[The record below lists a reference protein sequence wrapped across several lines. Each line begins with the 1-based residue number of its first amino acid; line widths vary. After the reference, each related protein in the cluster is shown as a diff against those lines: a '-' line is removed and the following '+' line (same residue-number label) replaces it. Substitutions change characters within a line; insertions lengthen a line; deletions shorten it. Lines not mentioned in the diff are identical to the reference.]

1 MATTEYKK
9 VWNFFFIS
17 QVDEEEQWLNSMA
30 RAGWDFVRVNWCSRY
45 IFKRGTPGEHIYKI
59 DLPEHLPHGLG
70 KEEYYN
76 FLTECGIRIV
86 FEKKEWMYLQ
96 KKAADGPF
104 NREGDMF
111 AKLKSANKSYSYA
124 VRTLC
129 TLMKTFCA
137 LMICA
142 IVGMLVVNNPS
153 VSDFL
158 HGITLGIGIGTVLSV
173 TFVWV
178 PVLTSL
184 RKRMNT
190 LIDEIGIKN

>member
-9 VWNFFFIS
+9 VWNIFFIS
-17 QVDEEEQWLNSMA
+17 QVDEEEQWINSMA

-45 IFKRGTPGEHIYKI
+45 IFKRGIPGQYIYKI
-59 DLPEHLPHGLG
+59 DLPENLPHGLG

-142 IVGMLVVNNPS
+142 IVGMLVVNNHS

-158 HGITLGIGIGTVLSV
+158 HGITLGIGIGTVVSV

-184 RKRMNT
+184 RKRINT

>member
-1 MATTEYKK
+1 
-9 VWNFFFIS
+9 
-17 QVDEEEQWLNSMA
+17 
-30 RAGWDFVRVNWCSRY
+30 
-45 IFKRGTPGEHIYKI
+45 
-59 DLPEHLPHGLG
+59 
-70 KEEYYN
+70 
-76 FLTECGIRIV
+76 
-86 FEKKEWMYLQ
+86 MYLQ

-142 IVGMLVVNNPS
+142 IVGMLVVNNHS

-158 HGITLGIGIGTVLSV
+158 HGITLGIGIGTVVSV

-184 RKRMNT
+184 RKRINT

>member
-17 QVDEEEQWLNSMA
+17 QVDEEEQWINSMA

-45 IFKRGTPGEHIYKI
+45 IFKRGIPGQYIYKI
-59 DLPEHLPHGLG
+59 DLPENLPHGLG

-86 FEKKEWMYLQ
+86 HEKKEWMYLQ
-96 KKAADGPF
+96 KRATDGPF

-124 VRTLC
+124 IRTLC
-129 TLMKTFCA
+129 TLLKIFS
-137 LMICA
+137 A
-142 IVGMLVVNNPS
+142 ILIVVLLAQMVTTNPS
-153 VSDFL
+153 VSNFL
-158 HGITLGIGIGTVLSV
+158 MGITMGIGIGTTLSV
-173 TFVWV
+173 TFIWV
-178 PVLTSL
+178 PIITSL
-184 RKRMNT
+184 RKRINS

>member
-17 QVDEEEQWLNSMA
+17 QVDEEEQWINSMA

-45 IFKRGTPGEHIYKI
+45 IFKRGIPGQYIYKI
-59 DLPEHLPHGLG
+59 DLPENLPHGLG

-86 FEKKEWMYLQ
+86 HEKKEWMYLQ
-96 KKAADGPF
+96 KRASDGPF

-124 VRTLC
+124 IRTLC
-129 TLMKTFCA
+129 TLLKI
-137 LMICA
+137 ICA
-142 IVGMLVVNNPS
+142 KLIVVLLAQMVTTNPS
-153 VSDFL
+153 VSNFL
-158 HGITLGIGIGTVLSV
+158 MGITMGIGIGTTLSV
-173 TFVWV
+173 TFIWV
-178 PVLTSL
+178 PIITSL
-184 RKRMNT
+184 RKRINS

>member
-9 VWNFFFIS
+9 VWNIFFIS

-30 RAGWDFVRVNWCSRY
+30 RAGWNFVRVNWCSRY
-45 IFKRGTPGEHIYKI
+45 IFKRGTPGEYIYKI

-86 FEKKEWMYLQ
+86 HEKKEWMYLQ
-96 KKAADGPF
+96 KRAADGPF

-129 TLMKTFCA
+129 TLMKVFCA
-137 LMICA
+137 IMIIA
-142 IVGMLVVNNPS
+142 IIGMLIVDTQPLG
-153 VSDFL
+153 DFL
-158 HGITLGIGIGTVLSV
+158 HGIALGIGIGTVLSV

-178 PVLTSL
+178 PIITSL
-184 RKRMNT
+184 RKRINT

>member
-17 QVDEEEQWLNSMA
+17 QVDEEEQWINSMA

-45 IFKRGTPGEHIYKI
+45 IFKRGIPGQYIYKI
-59 DLPEHLPHGLG
+59 DLPENLPHGLG

-86 FEKKEWMYLQ
+86 HEKKEWMYLQ
-96 KKAADGPF
+96 KRAADGPF

-124 VRTLC
+124 IRTLC
-129 TLMKTFCA
+129 TLLKIFS
-137 LMICA
+137 A
-142 IVGMLVVNNPS
+142 ILIVVLLAQMVTTNPS
-153 VSDFL
+153 VSNFL
-158 HGITLGIGIGTVLSV
+158 MGVTMGIGIGTILSV
-173 TFVWV
+173 TFIWV
-178 PVLTSL
+178 PIITSL
-184 RKRMNT
+184 RKRINS

>member
-17 QVDEEEQWLNSMA
+17 QVDEEEQWINSMA

-45 IFKRGTPGEHIYKI
+45 IFKRGIPGQYIYKI
-59 DLPEHLPHGLG
+59 DLPENLPHGLG

-86 FEKKEWMYLQ
+86 HEKKEWMYLQ
-96 KKAADGPF
+96 KRAADGPF

-124 VRTLC
+124 IRTLC
-129 TLMKTFCA
+129 TLLKIFS
-137 LMICA
+137 A
-142 IVGMLVVNNPS
+142 ILIVVLLAQMVTTNPS
-153 VSDFL
+153 VSNFL
-158 HGITLGIGIGTVLSV
+158 MGITMGIGISTILSV
-173 TFVWV
+173 TFIWV
-178 PVLTSL
+178 PIITSL
-184 RKRMNT
+184 RKRINS

>member
-17 QVDEEEQWLNSMA
+17 QVDEEEQWINSMA

-45 IFKRGTPGEHIYKI
+45 IFKRGIPGQYIYKI
-59 DLPEHLPHGLG
+59 DLPENLPHGLG

-86 FEKKEWMYLQ
+86 HEKKEWMYLQ
-96 KKAADGPF
+96 KRATDGPF

-124 VRTLC
+124 IRTLC
-129 TLMKTFCA
+129 TLLKVFCA
-137 LMICA
+137 IL
-142 IVGMLVVNNPS
+142 IVVLLAQMVTTNPS
-153 VSDFL
+153 VSNFL
-158 HGITLGIGIGTVLSV
+158 MGITTGIGIGTILSV

-178 PVLTSL
+178 PIITSL
-184 RKRMNT
+184 RKRINS

>member
-1 MATTEYKK
+1 
-9 VWNFFFIS
+9 
-17 QVDEEEQWLNSMA
+17 MA
-30 RAGWDFVRVNWCSRY
+30 RAGWNFVRVNWCSRY
-45 IFKRGTPGEHIYKI
+45 IFKRGTPGEYIYKI

-86 FEKKEWMYLQ
+86 HEKKEWMYLQ
-96 KKAADGPF
+96 KRAADGPF

-129 TLMKTFCA
+129 TLMKGFCA
-137 LMICA
+137 IMIIA
-142 IVGMLVVNNPS
+142 IIGMLIVDTQPYV
-153 VSDFL
+153 DFL
-158 HGITLGIGIGTVLSV
+158 HGIALGTGIGTVLSV

-178 PVLTSL
+178 PIITSL
-184 RKRMNT
+184 RKRINT

>member
-17 QVDEEEQWLNSMA
+17 QVDEEEQWINSMA

-45 IFKRGTPGEHIYKI
+45 IFKRGIPGQYIYKI
-59 DLPEHLPHGLG
+59 DLPENLPHGLG

-86 FEKKEWMYLQ
+86 HEKKEWMYLQ
-96 KKAADGPF
+96 KRASDGPF

-124 VRTLC
+124 IRTLC
-129 TLMKTFCA
+129 TLLKIFS
-137 LMICA
+137 A
-142 IVGMLVVNNPS
+142 ILIVVLLAQMVTTNPS
-153 VSDFL
+153 VSNFL
-158 HGITLGIGIGTVLSV
+158 MGITMGIGIGTTLSV
-173 TFVWV
+173 TFIWV
-178 PVLTSL
+178 PIITSL
-184 RKRMNT
+184 RKRINS

>member
-17 QVDEEEQWLNSMA
+17 QVDEEEQWINSMA

-45 IFKRGTPGEHIYKI
+45 IFKRGIPGQYIYKI
-59 DLPEHLPHGLG
+59 DLPENLPHGLG

-86 FEKKEWMYLQ
+86 HEKKEWMYLQ
-96 KKAADGPF
+96 KRATDGPF

-124 VRTLC
+124 IRTLC
-129 TLMKTFCA
+129 TLLKI
-137 LMICA
+137 ICA
-142 IVGMLVVNNPS
+142 ILIVVLLAQMVTTNPS
-153 VSDFL
+153 VSNFL
-158 HGITLGIGIGTVLSV
+158 MGITMGIGIGTILSV
-173 TFVWV
+173 TFIWV
-178 PVLTSL
+178 PIITSL
-184 RKRMNT
+184 RKRINS

>member
-45 IFKRGTPGEHIYKI
+45 IFKRGTPGAHIYKI
-59 DLPEHLPHGLG
+59 ALPEHLPHGLG

-142 IVGMLVVNNPS
+142 IVGMLVVNNQS

-184 RKRMNT
+184 RKRINT

>member
-30 RAGWDFVRVNWCSRY
+30 RAGWNFVRINWCSRY
-45 IFKRGTPGEHIYKI
+45 IFKKGTPGEFIYKI

-86 FEKKEWMYLQ
+86 HEYKEWMYLQ
-96 KKAADGPF
+96 KPAADGPF

-111 AKLKSANKSYSYA
+111 AKLKSTNKSYSYA
-124 VRTLC
+124 IRTLC
-129 TLMKTFCA
+129 TLLKIFCA
-137 LMICA
+137 LI
-142 IVGMLVVNNPS
+142 IIGILGMLITDNPS
-153 VSDFL
+153 TFDFFN
-158 HGITLGIGIGTVLSV
+158 GITMGIGIGTVISITL
-173 TFVWV
+173 VWV
-178 PVLTSL
+178 PILTSL
-184 RKRMNT
+184 RKRINT

>member
-76 FLTECGIRIV
+76 FLTECGIRNV

-111 AKLKSANKSYSYA
+111 AKLKRANKTYSYA
-124 VRTLC
+124 VRTLS
-129 TLMKTFCA
+129 TLMKPFCA

-142 IVGMLVVNNPS
+142 IVGMLVVNNHS

-158 HGITLGIGIGTVLSV
+158 HGITLGIGIGTVVSV

-184 RKRMNT
+184 RKRINT

>member
-104 NREGDMF
+104 NREGGMF
-111 AKLKSANKSYSYA
+111 AKRKQILQLCCAHTLHTDENLLRADDLRHCRYA
-124 VRTLC
+124 R
-129 TLMKTFCA
+129 
-137 LMICA
+137 
-142 IVGMLVVNNPS
+142 S
-153 VSDFL
+153 
-158 HGITLGIGIGTVLSV
+158 
-173 TFVWV
+173 
-178 PVLTSL
+178 
-184 RKRMNT
+184 
-190 LIDEIGIKN
+190 